1 MARTSR
7 AERDRRCE
15 SALALVSQGKGFS
28 DVVTRTATS
37 LCLRTT
43 LPNLVK
49 LWPLVSSGSTRQKPL
64 RRDAGSGSLPSI
76 PSEGNWMKP

>member
-7 AERDRRCE
+7 VERDRRCE

-43 LPNLVK
+43 LPHLVE
-49 LWPLVSSGSTRQKPL
+49 LWL
-64 RRDAGSGSLPSI
+64 
-76 PSEGNWMKP
+76 